1 VSAHLFTFLE
11 FELNLRSEVL
21 KKAGVRVRLASRP
34 LRLLALLVRR
44 AGELVTREEIH
55 KELWTKGS
63 VVDFDHVVNQ
73 YIRQLRTVLGD
84 SRETPTFI
92 ETAPRRGYR
101 FIAPVSTVEP
111 ATAVAAVNVVAQE
124 TGPVLK
130 GHAADLAV
138 PAVGGVPAAAAPETA
153 SATHSHGGQRKILVA
168 SMAAVAGILL
178 VAAAV
183 VIFNARGSS
192 AGGGSRRPQE
202 LAVSAHAQELPGS
215 PAAAAHAAYIKGK
228 FFFNQSSVEGFQKS
242 CEYFRL
248 ALKTDS
254 TYALAYKGMA
264 DCYMAL
270 SSSGQA
276 TADESMPKAK
286 AMASKAIELDESLAE
301 GHAALGVILLNYE
314 WNWPAAYVELSKAV
328 RLDPAN
334 VDSHFA
340 LAAYYGAVGQV
351 EAAASEL
358 LRVQAL
364 APASEKG
371 YFMRGWLYVYAGRY
385 AEATGELQKC
395 IELSP
400 YNALAHFG
408 LFRAYSHVGRQPEA
422 MSEVLQY
429 LAIAKETDIAARVKR
444 TYQVAG
450 FAHAQREY
458 FELMADAMEKR
469 HYLAFQIAGLH
480 ALLGDNGRAL
490 DFLEQA
496 YRDHSNY
503 MTHLKVDSFLDGVRG
518 EPRFQRLLEQ
528 MKLTDAQLQAAA
540 QLAAANH

>member
-1 VSAHLFTFLE
+1 MSAHLFTFLE
-11 FELNLRSEVL
+11 FELNLRSEEL
-21 KKAGVRVRLASRP
+21 KKAGVRVRLANRP
-34 LRLLALLVRR
+34 LRLLALLVGR

-92 ETAPRRGYR
+92 ETVPRRGYR
-101 FIAPVSTVEP
+101 FIAPVIAVAP
-111 ATAVAAVNVVAQE
+111 ATVVAAVAA
-124 TGPVLK
+124 T
-130 GHAADLAV
+130 
-138 PAVGGVPAAAAPETA
+138 ETA
-153 SATHSHGGQRKILVA
+153 SAAHSRGGRRKILVA
-168 SMAAVAGILL
+168 AVATVAGMLL
-178 VAAAV
+178 LAATV
-183 VIFNARGSS
+183 FIFNARGPS
-192 AGGGSRRPQE
+192 AGGSMRPPEIAGSAQ
-202 LAVSAHAQELPGS
+202 AQELPGS
-215 PAAAAHAAYIKGK
+215 PATAAHAAYIKGK
-228 FFFNQSSVEGFQKS
+228 FFFNQSSLEGFQKS

-276 TADESMPKAK
+276 TADESMPQAR
-286 AMASKAIELDESLAE
+286 AMALKAIELDESLAE

-314 WNWPAAYVELSKAV
+314 WNWPAAYAELSKAV

-340 LAAYYGAVGQV
+340 LAAYYRAVGQV
-351 EAAASEL
+351 DAAASEL
-358 LRVQAL
+358 LRVQTL
-364 APASEKG
+364 APASDKS
-371 YFMRGWLYVYAGRY
+371 YFMRGWLYVHAGRY

-408 LFRAYSHVGRQPEA
+408 LFQAYSHVGRQPEA
-422 MSEVLQY
+422 MSELLQY
-429 LAIAKETDIAARVKR
+429 LALAKETDIATRVKR

-450 FAHAQREY
+450 FAHAQRQY

-469 HYLAFQIAGLH
+469 HYLAFQIAELH

-503 MTHLKVDSFLDGVRG
+503 MTRLKVDSSLNGVRD
-518 EPRFQRLLEQ
+518 EPRFLRLLEQ
-528 MKLTDAQLQAAA
+528 MNLTDAQLQ
-540 QLAAANH
+540 

>member
-1 VSAHLFTFLE
+1 MSAHLFTFLE
-11 FELNLRSEVL
+11 FELNLRSEEL
-21 KKAGVRVRLASRP
+21 KKAGVRVRLANRP
-34 LRLLALLVRR
+34 LRLLALLVGR
-44 AGELVTREEIH
+44 AGELVTREELH

-92 ETAPRRGYR
+92 ETVPRRGYR
-101 FIAPVSTVEP
+101 FIAPVITVAP
-111 ATAVAAVNVVAQE
+111 ATVVAAVAA
-124 TGPVLK
+124 T
-130 GHAADLAV
+130 
-138 PAVGGVPAAAAPETA
+138 ETA
-153 SATHSHGGQRKILVA
+153 SAAHSRGGRRKILVA
-168 SMAAVAGILL
+168 AVATVAGMLL
-178 VAAAV
+178 LAATV
-183 VIFNARGSS
+183 FIFNARGPS
-192 AGGGSRRPQE
+192 AGGSMRPPEIAGSAQ
-202 LAVSAHAQELPGS
+202 AQELPGS
-215 PAAAAHAAYIKGK
+215 PATAAHAAYIKGK
-228 FFFNQSSVEGFQKS
+228 FFFNQSSLEGFQKS

-276 TADESMPKAK
+276 TADESMPQAR
-286 AMASKAIELDESLAE
+286 AMALKAIELDESLAE

-314 WNWPAAYVELSKAV
+314 WNWPAAYAELSKAV

-340 LAAYYGAVGQV
+340 LAAYYRAVGQV
-351 EAAASEL
+351 DAAASEL

-364 APASEKG
+364 APASDKG
-371 YFMRGWLYVYAGRY
+371 YFMRGWLYVHAGRY
-385 AEATGELQKC
+385 TEATGELQKC

-408 LFRAYSHVGRQPEA
+408 LFQAYSHVGRQPEA
-422 MSEVLQY
+422 MSELLQY
-429 LAIAKETDIAARVKR
+429 LALAKETDIATRVKR

-450 FAHAQREY
+450 FAHAQRQY

-469 HYLAFQIAGLH
+469 HYLAFQIAELH

-503 MTHLKVDSFLDGVRG
+503 MTRLKVDSSLNGLRDESRFL
-518 EPRFQRLLEQ
+518 RLLKQ
-528 MKLTDAQLQAAA
+528 MNLTDAQLQKAA

>member
-1 VSAHLFTFLE
+1 MSAHLFTFLE
-11 FELNLRSEVL
+11 FELNLRSEEL
-21 KKAGVRVRLASRP
+21 KKAGVRVRLANRP
-34 LRLLALLVRR
+34 LRLLALLVGR

-101 FIAPVSTVEP
+101 FIAPVITVEP
-111 ATAVAAVNVVAQE
+111 ATAAAAVATTE
-124 TGPVLK
+124 T
-130 GHAADLAV
+130 A
-138 PAVGGVPAAAAPETA
+138 PAA
-153 SATHSHGGQRKILVA
+153 HSRGGRRKILVA
-168 SMAAVAGILL
+168 AVATVVGMLL
-178 VAAAV
+178 LAAV
-183 VIFNARGSS
+183 VFIFNARRPS
-192 AGGGSRRPQE
+192 AGGSMRPPE
-202 LAVSAHAQELPGS
+202 IAGSAHAQELPGS

-228 FFFNQSSVEGFQKS
+228 FFFNQSSLEGFQKS

-248 ALKTDS
+248 ALKTDP

-276 TADESMPKAK
+276 TADESMPKAR

-314 WNWPAAYVELSKAV
+314 WNWPAAYAELSKAV

-340 LAAYYGAVGQV
+340 LAAYYRAVGQV
-351 EAAASEL
+351 DAAASEL
-358 LRVQAL
+358 LRVQTL
-364 APASEKG
+364 APASDKS
-371 YFMRGWLYVYAGRY
+371 YFMRGWLYVHAGRY

-408 LFRAYSHVGRQPEA
+408 LFQAYSHVGRQPEA
-422 MSEVLQY
+422 MSELLQY
-429 LAIAKETDIAARVKR
+429 LALAKETDIATRVKR

-450 FAHAQREY
+450 FAHAQRQY

-469 HYLAFQIAGLH
+469 HYLAFQIAELH

-503 MTHLKVDSFLDGVRG
+503 MTRLKVDSSLNGVRD
-518 EPRFQRLLEQ
+518 EPRFLRLLEQ
-528 MKLTDAQLQAAA
+528 MNLTDAQLQ
-540 QLAAANH
+540 

>member
-1 VSAHLFTFLE
+1 MSAHLFTFLE
-11 FELNLRSEVL
+11 FEFNLRSEEL
-21 KKAGVRVRLASRP
+21 KKAGVRVRLANRP

-44 AGELVTREEIH
+44 PGELVTREEIH
-55 KELWTKGS
+55 KELWTKDS

-84 SRETPTFI
+84 SREAPTFI

-101 FIAPVSTVEP
+101 FIAPVIAVEP
-111 ATAVAAVNVVAQE
+111 ATAVAAV
-124 TGPVLK
+124 
-130 GHAADLAV
+130 AAT
-138 PAVGGVPAAAAPETA
+138 EIA
-153 SATHSHGGQRKILVA
+153 SAAHSRGSQRRILL
-168 SMAAVAGILL
+168 AAVAGMLL

-183 VIFNARGSS
+183 LIFKARGPS

-202 LAVSAHAQELPGS
+202 IAGPAHAQELPGS

-228 FFFNQSSVEGFQKS
+228 FFFNQSSLEGFQKS

-270 SSSGQA
+270 SSSGQT

-314 WNWPAAYVELSKAV
+314 WNWPAAYVELSRAV

-334 VDSHFA
+334 LDSHFA
-340 LAAYYGAVGQV
+340 LAAYYRAVGQV
-351 EAAASEL
+351 DAAASEL

-364 APASEKG
+364 APASDKG
-371 YFMRGWLYVYAGRY
+371 YFMRGWLYVHAGRY
-385 AEATGELQKC
+385 SEATGELLKC

-408 LFRAYSHVGRQPEA
+408 LFQAYSHVGRQPEA

-429 LAIAKETDIAARVKR
+429 LAIAKETDIATRVKR
-444 TYQVAG
+444 TYKVAG
-450 FAHAQREY
+450 FAHAQRQY

-469 HYLAFQIAGLH
+469 HYLAFQIAELH

-503 MTHLKVDSFLDGVRG
+503 MTRLKVDSSLDGVRG

-528 MKLTDAQLQAAA
+528 MNLTDAQLQKAA

>member
-1 VSAHLFTFLE
+1 MSAHLFTFLE

-21 KKAGVRVRLASRP
+21 KKAGVRVRLANRP

-101 FIAPVSTVEP
+101 FIAPVSSVEP
-111 ATAVAAVNVVAQE
+111 ATAVAAV
-124 TGPVLK
+124 
-130 GHAADLAV
+130 
-138 PAVGGVPAAAAPETA
+138 AAPDTA
-153 SATHSHGGQRKILVA
+153 SATHSRGGHRKIHVA

-178 VAAAV
+178 VAAAF
-183 VIFNARGSS
+183 VIFNARGPSVS
-192 AGGGSRRPQE
+192 GGSRRPQE
-202 LAVSAHAQELPGS
+202 LAGSAHAQELPGS

-228 FFFNQSSVEGFQKS
+228 FFFNQSSLEGFQKS

-340 LAAYYGAVGQV
+340 LAAYYRAVGQV
-351 EAAASEL
+351 DAAASEL

-364 APASEKG
+364 APASEKS

-385 AEATGELQKC
+385 AEAAGELQKC

-400 YNALAHFG
+400 YNGLAHAG
-408 LFRAYSHVGRQPEA
+408 LFQAYSHVGRQPEA
-422 MSEVLQY
+422 MSELLQY

-444 TYQVAG
+444 TYQMAG
-450 FAHAQREY
+450 FAHAQRQY
-458 FELMADAMEKR
+458 FELMANSMEKR
-469 HYLAFQIAGLH
+469 HYLVYQIAGLYT
-480 ALLGDNGRAL
+480 LLGDNGRAL

-496 YRDHSNY
+496 YREHSNY
-503 MTHLKVDSFLDGVRG
+503 MTHMKVDSALDGVRS
-518 EPRFQRLLEQ
+518 EPRFQHLLEQ
-528 MKLTDAQLQAAA
+528 MNLTDVQLQEAA